1 MNNDKF
7 LDESTMTPGVA
18 DNSSV
23 LIADLYANRLVSQIY
38 TTGDHVALTLTS
50 EGALAFAK
58 AIMKYLDEKEAEN
71 AKPDGEDPLLPKHE
85 VMVKL
90 GVTNATLWNWERRNY
105 LVPVKIGR
113 RVYYKKSAIDRLC
126 SNGTGK

>member
-38 TTGDHVALTLTS
+38 TTGDHIALTFTS

-58 AIMKYLDEKEAEN
+58 AIMKYLDEQEANN

>member
-7 LDESTMTPGVA
+7 LDESTKTPGVA
-18 DNSSV
+18 DNSSA

-38 TTGDHVALTLTS
+38 TTGDHIALTFTS

-58 AIMKYLDEKEAEN
+58 AIMKYLDEQEANN

-105 LVPVKIGR
+105 LVPILISPR
-113 RVYYKKSAIDRLC
+113 RKMMRI
-126 SNGTGK
+126 T

>member
-18 DNSSV
+18 DNSSA

-38 TTGDHVALTLTS
+38 TTGDHIALTLTN

-58 AIMKYLDEKEAEN
+58 AIMKYLNEQVANN
-71 AKPDGEDPLLPKHE
+71 AKPKDEDPLVPKHD

-90 GVTNATLWNWERRNY
+90 GVTNATLWTWERRNY

-113 RVYYKKSAIDRLC
+113 RVYYKKSAIDSLC

>member
-1 MNNDKF
+1 MRTDNLIEK
-7 LDESTMTPGVA
+7 STMTSGVA
-18 DNSSV
+18 DNNSA
-23 LIADLYANRLVSQIY
+23 LFADLYANRLVSQIY
-38 TTGDHVALTLTS
+38 TTGDHIALTLTN

-58 AIMKYLDEKEAEN
+58 AIMKYLNEQVANN
-71 AKPDGEDPLLPKHE
+71 AKPEDEDPLVPKHD